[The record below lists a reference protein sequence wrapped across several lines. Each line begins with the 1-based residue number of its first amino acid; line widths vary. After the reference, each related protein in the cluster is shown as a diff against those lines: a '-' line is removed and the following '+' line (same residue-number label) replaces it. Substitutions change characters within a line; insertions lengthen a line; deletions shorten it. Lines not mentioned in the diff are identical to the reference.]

1 MHQNN
6 LCDETTEII
15 VLGFVCV
22 SIVASEAK
30 LVIQNR
36 KLSKILFKTLI
47 KTL

>member
-1 MHQNN
+1 MNQNN
-6 LCDETTEII
+6 FCDETTEII

-36 KLSKILFKTLI
+36 KLSKNLFKTLMR
-47 KTL
+47 TL